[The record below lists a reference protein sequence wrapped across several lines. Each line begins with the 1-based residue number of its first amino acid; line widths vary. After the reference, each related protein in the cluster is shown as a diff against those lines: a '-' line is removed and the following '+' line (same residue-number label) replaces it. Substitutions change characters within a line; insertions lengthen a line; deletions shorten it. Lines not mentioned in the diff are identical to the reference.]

1 MPALKENHVI
11 LAKEIAIEI
20 PIAKLGSN
28 VDKEMHS
35 SNYQV
40 LLDSKNLKAEK
51 EKTAMEMATTATTQI
66 SIRKLPNAIATG
78 LIQLQSKLNTKVIV
92 LAPKALHVIL
102 EKVTA
107 TVIKTANMA

>member
-1 MPALKENHVI
+1 MTV
-11 LAKEIAIEI
+11 IEI
-20 PIAKLGSN
+20 LIAKLVSS
-28 VDKEMHS
+28 VDKETHS

-40 LLDSKNLKAEK
+40 LLDSRNSKVERV
-51 EKTAMEMATTATTQI
+51 KTAMEMVTTATTQI

-107 TVIKTANMA
+107 TVIKTVNMA